1 MHGYGV
7 INDGE
12 RAEPVGSTIEKTN
25 EIASA
30 IRCRLSG
37 AEAPKTVD
45 TDAQQRHLL
54 LQGIAQNAEL
64 DVQPVSRRGLFR
76 RSR

>member
-1 MHGYGV
+1 M
-7 INDGE
+7 
-12 RAEPVGSTIEKTN
+12 GSTTEQTN

-37 AEAPKTVD
+37 AEVQRMVD
-45 TDAQQRHLL
+45 PDTQRHLL
-54 LQGIAQNAEL
+54 LHGIAQNAEL
-64 DVQPVSRRGLFR
+64 DDQPVSRRGLFR